1 MNRRSRF
8 LPLRAKLALGFALL
22 FMIAAGLTTFIYYQN
37 ARAQLQHD
45 IRERLRD
52 AVSIGA
58 LQVDAV
64 AHSQLTDPSQEG
76 GPVYLP
82 LKKALQQVRDAG
94 TNIRFVYTMQQDAQ
108 GNIIFVVDAE
118 ETEEDVSHLG
128 DIYDDASPWL
138 MDNFP
143 SIQAPVVE
151 NEMYTDKWGTW
162 LTGYAPFYTPDGR
175 REGLLGMDISADY
188 VLAQERKVLGR
199 ALLTFFGAIIGG
211 SIVGWILGN
220 TLTRSISKLT
230 EGAEILAS
238 GNLTYRVQI
247 KTHDEVEILAD
258 AFNSTAGKLSG
269 LVTGLEQRV
278 EERTTALSR
287 RTSQLQAATQVARQ
301 AAAIKD
307 TATLLNDAVR
317 LISDQFDFYHAG
329 IFLLDQNNEYAIL
342 QAASS
347 EGGQKMLERGHRL
360 QVGGQ
365 GIVGYAA
372 AQKRPR
378 IALDTG
384 TDAHYF
390 DNPDL
395 PLTHSEAALPLIV
408 RDRVIGVLDIQSDK
422 SNAFTQ
428 DDLDTFQAL
437 ADQLALAIDNARLF
451 EETNTAMRA
460 MEQITTEHVRQ
471 TWTETLDR
479 QELAYVYTP
488 LGTSHSSVY
497 PLVEEGAREPDSQ
510 ALQAS
515 ITLHDQK
522 IGVIKIKRKEQNWH
536 PREQAMLEEIA
547 TQVGLALE
555 NARLLEE
562 TQEHAHRDQMVAAV
576 STRMR
581 ATLNLETIL
590 QTAARELQRGLN
602 LKEAEVRLGLPGP
615 EKDATEKS
623 EAKLP
628 KRSEK

>member
-22 FMIAAGLTTFIYYQN
+22 FMVASGLTTFIYYQN
-37 ARAQLQHD
+37 ARAQLQYD